1 MEEKTLK
8 PESLK
13 TAAPI
18 TELQKL
24 KLIFDVV
31 KWLIGSVALVIVTM
45 TIDYGFRDRAAG
57 LNEAKQYD
65 HYVTELIVLNKE
77 VGPRRLLA
85 QYFSYVLPS
94 PTLRKCWQ
102 DYYWVVNSEYRA
114 MVKQDSVLG
123 LKLKSYLTMKSVTP
137 QDQFEFEALA
147 KQKKYTEKELYGEFR
162 LPTAKN

>member
-8 PESLK
+8 PESQK
-13 TAAPI
+13 TSASI

-94 PTLRKCWQ
+94 AQLRKCWQ
-102 DYYWVVNSEYRA
+102 DYYWVVNTEYQA
-114 MVKQDSVLG
+114 MLKQDSITG
-123 LKLKSYLTMKSVTP
+123 SKLKWFLMMKSVTP
-137 QDQFEFEALA
+137 EQQIEVDELSRI
-147 KQKKYTEKELYGEFR
+147 KKYTEKQLYGEFR
-162 LPTAKN
+162 MPPK